1 MADGHYFKKFKNC
14 CFFAMVQEVAIKFGR
29 MTHRPSLQPP
39 V

>member
-1 MADGHYFKKFKNC
+1 
-14 CFFAMVQEVAIKFGR
+14 MVQEVAIKFGR